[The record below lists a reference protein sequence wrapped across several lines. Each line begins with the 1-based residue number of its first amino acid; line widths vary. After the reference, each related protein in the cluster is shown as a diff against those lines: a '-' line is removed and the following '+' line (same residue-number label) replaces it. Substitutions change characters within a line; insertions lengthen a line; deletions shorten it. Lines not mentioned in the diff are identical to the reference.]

1 MDRLLDLLH
10 EDARMSVAQM
20 ATMLGEEVEAVQKRL
35 ADYERRG
42 VIRGYQAVVNG
53 DLLDDNAVHAVIELR
68 IRPAQDG
75 GFDKIAGRIV
85 STKSRAA
92 SAASRRSSPCS
103 SCPAATTS
111 SSS

>member
-42 VIRGYQAVVNG
+42 VIRGYQAVVNC
-53 DLLDDNAVHAVIELR
+53 DLLDDNVVHAVI
-68 IRPAQDG
+68 
-75 GFDKIAGRIV
+75 
-85 STKSRAA
+85 
-92 SAASRRSSPCS
+92 
-103 SCPAATTS
+103 
-111 SSS
+111 

>member
-75 GFDKIAGRIV
+75 GFDKIAGRIGRFAQV
-85 STKSRAA
+85 ESMFLMSGGIDEVIENYQA
-92 SAASRRSSPCS
+92 SLK
-103 SCPAATTS
+103 
-111 SSS
+111 